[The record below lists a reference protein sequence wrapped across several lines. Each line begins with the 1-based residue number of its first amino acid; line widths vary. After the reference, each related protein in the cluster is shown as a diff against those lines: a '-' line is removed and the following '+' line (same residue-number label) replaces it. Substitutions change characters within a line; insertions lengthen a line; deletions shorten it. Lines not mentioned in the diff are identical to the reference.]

1 MEPQTS
7 SILDQLYKSIQTF
20 GSLQMAAESRD
31 KLYRYNDAFMQS
43 IHSIL
48 TDCDCDEATK
58 LETFNTTVEQF
69 TAAMKDL
76 IPQLISGEVAKADE
90 VPPKENPISKSD
102 PGRFDEI
109 VEVEKFNPYHDER
122 GRFSQANAATLFTYR
137 TKDPDKQH
145 WADNAI
151 AREKERDAAGLN
163 GPPSTKQPKKQP
175 AKETKPSDPLGN
187 PKSIAGAER
196 GEPMSRE
203 EANGGNANP
212 NYDQGGGYRVNCQ
225 TCVVAYEARL
235 RGYDVQAKPNDRT
248 GKTAELSRN
257 TNDAWIDPAT
267 GKAVEPFKYSQNQG
281 AEIPTT
287 AKQCRKW
294 LNEQVKDGARYTFS
308 FGWKGRGNTGHIIS
322 VDKDSKGHLR
332 LYDPQNGK
340 TIQGK
345 DVDVLLGRIR
355 YTRTVAGIKFKTS
368 PNLLRVDNKQFNP
381 KYVNNILEATVS

>member
-7 SILDQLYKSIQTF
+7 STLDQLYKSIQTF

-43 IHSIL
+43 LHSII

-58 LETFNTTVEQF
+58 MDVFNTTMEQF
-69 TAAMKDL
+69 AAAMKDL
-76 IPQLISGEVAKADE
+76 FPQLISGEVIKADE

-109 VEVEKFNPYHDER
+109 VEVEKFNPYHDEL
-122 GRFSQANAATLFTYR
+122 GRFSQANSATSFTYR
-137 TKDPDKQH
+137 TRDPNKQH

-151 AREKERDAAGLN
+151 AREKERDEAGLN
-163 GPPSTKQPKKQP
+163 GPPSKN
-175 AKETKPSDPLGN
+175 PLGD
-187 PKSIAGAER
+187 PKSIAGADR

-203 EANGGNANP
+203 EADGGNANP
-212 NYDQGGGYRVNCQ
+212 NFNQGGGYMTNCQ

-235 RGYDVQAKPNDRT
+235 RGFDVQAKPNDRT

-294 LNEQVKDGARYTFS
+294 LNDKVQDGARYTFS

-322 VDKDSKGHLR
+322 VDKDSRGHLR
-332 LYDPQNGK
+332 MYDPQNGK
-340 TIQGK
+340 TLNSK
-345 DVDVLLGRIR
+345 EVDTLLGRIR
-355 YTRTVAGIKFKTS
+355 YTRTIAGIKYKTS

>member
-1 MEPQTS
+1 MEPKNS
-7 SILDQLYKSIQTF
+7 SALDQLCKSIQTF
-20 GSLQMAAESRD
+20 GSLQMVAENRD
-31 KLYRYNDAFMQS
+31 KLYRYNDALMQS
-43 IHSIL
+43 LYSIL
-48 TDCDCDEATK
+48 DDRECDEATK
-58 LETFNTTVEQF
+58 LETFNTTMEQYA
-69 TAAMKDL
+69 AAMKDL
-76 IPQLISGEVAKADE
+76 FPSLISGDIVKTDD
-90 VPPKENPISKSD
+90 PPKKTPIGKSD
-102 PGRFDEI
+102 PNRFDEI
-109 VEVEKFNPYHDER
+109 VEVEKFNPYHDQR
-122 GRFSQANAATLFTYR
+122 GRFSTADSATLFTYR
-137 TKDPDKQH
+137 TKDPAKQG

-151 AREKERDAAGLN
+151 AREKERDEAGLN
-163 GPPSTKQPKKQP
+163 GPPSKNPTGDPK
-175 AKETKPSDPLGN
+175 TISGV
-187 PKSIAGAER
+187 ER

-212 NYDQGGGYRVNCQ
+212 NYDQGGGYRTNCQ

-235 RGYDVQAKPNDRT
+235 RGFDVQAKPNDRT

-267 GKAVEPFKYSQNQG
+267 GKAVEQFKYSKNQG

-294 LNEQVKDGARYTFS
+294 LNDNVKDGARYTFS

-340 TIQGK
+340 TMQGK

-381 KYVNNILEATVS
+381 KYINSILEANAS

>member
-7 SILDQLYKSIQTF
+7 SILDNLYKSIQTF
-20 GSLQMAAESRD
+20 GSLKMTAESRD

-43 IHSIL
+43 LHSIL

-58 LETFNTTVEQF
+58 LETFNTSLEQYA
-69 TAAMKDL
+69 AAMKDL
-76 IPQLISGEVAKADE
+76 FPQLISGVGAIADDS
-90 VPPKENPISKSD
+90 PKENTVSKAD
-102 PGRFDEI
+102 PNRFDQI
-109 VEVEKFNPYHDER
+109 VEVEKFNPYHDQY

-137 TKDPDKQH
+137 TKDPNKQH

-163 GPPSTKQPKKQP
+163 GPPSTKKPKKKP
-175 AKETKPSDPLGN
+175 AKETKPKDPLGN
-187 PKSIAGAER
+187 PKAIAGAER

-294 LNEQVKDGARYTFS
+294 LNDQVQDGARYTFS

-322 VDKDSKGHLR
+322 VDKDSSGHLR
-332 LYDPQNGK
+332 LYDPQSGK
-340 TIQGK
+340 TMQGR

>member
-1 MEPQTS
+1 MDPND
-7 SILDQLYKSIQTF
+7 ILEQLHKSLQTF
-20 GSLQMAAESRD
+20 STLQMAAESRD
-31 KLYRYNDAFMQS
+31 KLYRYNDALMQS
-43 IHSIL
+43 LHSIL
-48 TDCDCDEATK
+48 ADCDCDEATK
-58 LETFNTTVEQF
+58 METFNASIDQF
-69 TAAMKDL
+69 ASAMKEL
-76 IPQLISGEVAKADE
+76 FPQLISGEVVKADD
-90 VPPKENPISKSD
+90 VPQNNPISKSD
-102 PGRFDEI
+102 PDRFVRI
-109 VEVEKFNPYHDER
+109 VEVEKFNPYHDR
-122 GRFSQANAATLFTYR
+122 LGRFSQANSATLFTYR
-137 TKDPDKQH
+137 TKDPAKQH

-163 GPPSTKQPKKQP
+163 GPPSKQPKKQP
-175 AKETKPSDPLGN
+175 AKETKPKDPLGN

-196 GEPMSRE
+196 GEPMTRE

-212 NYDQGGGYRVNCQ
+212 NYDQGGGYRINCQ

-257 TNDAWIDPAT
+257 TNDAWLDPAT
-267 GKAVEPFKYSQNQG
+267 GKAIEPFKYSQNQG

-287 AKQCRKW
+287 ARQCRKW

-322 VDKDSKGHLR
+322 VDKDSSGHLR
-332 LYDPQNGK
+332 LYDPQSGK
-340 TIQGK
+340 TMQGK